1 MFVSGIITAIVL
13 RNDSKATANMNWLS
27 WKEYY
32 SEPSL
37 LIAVC
42 VR

>member
-13 RNDSKATANMNWLS
+13 RNDSKATTSINWLS
-27 WKEYY
+27 WKQFH